1 MSETI
6 EQKCIAKG
14 VKLTDQR
21 KIIAKVMS
29 NSEDHPDVNELYLRV
44 SKLDSKISIATVYR
58 TVKLF
63 EEAGII
69 TKHDFKGGKARY
81 EEVSE
86 SHHDHLI
93 DIKTGEIIEFVDEDI
108 EILQKKVAEKY
119 GYNLV
124 DHKLELYGIKKK
136 SWLMS
141 KKIFIKTL
149 GCQMNEYDS
158 NRIYDSV
165 KRLGFEKSQNQN
177 NLDCYVL
184 NTCHIRDKAKEK
196 VYHDIGRVKKL
207 YKKKNKPI
215 IVVAGCVAQAENQE
229 MLNREPYIDIV
240 IGPQS
245 YHKINDKLKNF
256 IKGNK
261 IEETEFDTVSKFN
274 YFDNIE
280 NKNNKIEE
288 TEFDTVS
295 KFNYFDNIENE
306 NNKISSYLTIQEGC
320 DKFCSF
326 CVVPYTRGPEYS
338 RPFNKIIS
346 EAEELIKNGT
356 KEIILLGQN
365 VNAYSFKEKIKEYR
379 ISDLINKLETYS
391 ELKRIRYTTSHPRD
405 MTDDLIECYSTSK
418 KLMPLVHLPIQ
429 SGSNKILKL
438 MNRKHTVEKYIEI
451 YEKLIKINPK
461 IEFSSDFIIA
471 YPGET
476 ENDFN
481 ETLDLVKKI
490 KFINSF
496 SFIFSPRP
504 GTVASNLDQIDNKIA
519 KERLLKIQEYL
530 FKFQLKKNESFINKS
545 IDVLVENEMVGQNKL
560 FGRNQYMNSVIFKE
574 GKNFIGKNVNIKIE
588 QVNQNSLF
596 GKIEKNNMRAA

>member
-1 MSETI
+1 M
-6 EQKCIAKG
+6 Q
-14 VKLTDQR
+14 
-21 KIIAKVMS
+21 
-29 NSEDHPDVNELYLRV
+29 
-44 SKLDSKISIATVYR
+44 
-58 TVKLF
+58 
-63 EEAGII
+63 
-69 TKHDFKGGKARY
+69 
-81 EEVSE
+81 
-86 SHHDHLI
+86 
-93 DIKTGEIIEFVDEDI
+93 
-108 EILQKKVAEKY
+108 
-119 GYNLV
+119 
-124 DHKLELYGIKKK
+124 
-136 SWLMS
+136 
-141 KKIFIKTL
+141 KKIFIKTF

-165 KRLGFEKSQNQN
+165 KRLGFVKSQDQED
-177 NLDCYVL
+177 LDCYVL

-196 VYHDIGRVKKL
+196 VYHEIGRVKKI
-207 YKKKNKPI
+207 YKEKNKPI
-215 IVVAGCVAQAENQE
+215 VVVAGCVAQAENQE

-256 IKGNK
+256 IKDKK

-280 NKNNKIEE
+280 NKN
-288 TEFDTVS
+288 S
-295 KFNYFDNIENE
+295 KV
-306 NNKISSYLTIQEGC
+306 SSYLTIQEGC

-346 EAEELIKNGT
+346 EAESLIRNGA

-379 ISDLINKLETYS
+379 ISDLINKLESYS

-405 MTDDLIECYSTSK
+405 MTDDLIECYSTNK
-418 KLMPLVHLPIQ
+418 KLMPFVHLPIQ

-438 MNRKHTVEKYIEI
+438 MNRKHTVEQYVEVC
-451 YEKLIKINPK
+451 EKLKKINPK
-461 IEFSSDFIIA
+461 IEFSSDFIIS

-476 ENDFN
+476 DDDFKDTIN
-481 ETLDLVKKI
+481 LVRKI

-504 GTVASNLDQIDNKIA
+504 GTKAANLNQIDKEIA

-530 FKFQLKKNESFINKS
+530 FKFQLNMNKSFINKS
-545 IDVLVENEMVGQNKL
+545 VDVLVENKMDGQKKL
-560 FGRNQYMNSVIFKE
+560 FGRNQFMNSVIFE
-574 GKNFIGKNVNIKIE
+574 GNPNFIGKNINIKIE
-588 QVNQNSLF
+588 QANQNSLF